1 MGYREDRSET
11 GLVETLK
18 TQAQG
23 NHPAAICHT
32 LSQSVTIFL
41 LRFLLQ
47 KKKINLYFFFFLA
60 LEIPPHGILS
70 QTVFQHKQG
79 KAHETVT

>member
-41 LRFLLQ
+41 LQIPAPEKENQSVL
-47 KKKINLYFFFFLA
+47 FFFLA
-60 LEIPPHGILS
+60 LEIPPHGLLS

>member
-41 LRFLLQ
+41 LQIPAPEKENQSVR
-47 KKKINLYFFFFLA
+47 FFFFWHLKFH
-60 LEIPPHGILS
+60 PM
-70 QTVFQHKQG
+70 VFSLKLYFNTNRE
-79 KAHETVT
+79 KLMKL